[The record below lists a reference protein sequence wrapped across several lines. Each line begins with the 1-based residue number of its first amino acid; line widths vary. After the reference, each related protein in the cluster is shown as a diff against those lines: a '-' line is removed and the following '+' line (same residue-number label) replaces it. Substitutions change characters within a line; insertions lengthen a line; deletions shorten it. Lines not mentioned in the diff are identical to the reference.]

1 MKDIVHLL
9 YACVCVCI
17 KLNLSDANK
26 KKDSGPDGGGKSP
39 ASLSLDEKATRFLL
53 GERVQPFS
61 I

>member
-1 MKDIVHLL
+1 MR
-9 YACVCVCI
+9 VCVCI